1 MAIPKNSG
9 RQEVISAYVD
19 VSYADLASGTAADA
33 IDLPVGAIVIGGAVV
48 VTAAFNSATSDA
60 LVVGDSASS
69 NRFKSS
75 FSIAATGLT
84 ALVPTGYVA
93 LATTSKVRVTWT
105 GVGTAPTAGAFRLRV
120 DYIVEKRA
128 AFSQG

>member
-1 MAIPKNSG
+1 MAITKNSG
-9 RQEVISAYVD
+9 RQEVVSAYVD

-33 IDLPVGAIVIGGAVV
+33 IDLPVGAVVIGGAVV
-48 VTAAFNSATSDA
+48 VTTAFNSATSDA

-93 LATTSKVRVTWT
+93 LATTNKVRVTWT
-105 GVGTAPTAGAFRLRV
+105 GAGTAPTAGAFRLRV

>member
-1 MAIPKNSG
+1 MAITKNSG

-19 VSYADLASGTAADA
+19 VSYADLVSGTAADA
-33 IDLPVGAIVIGGAVV
+33 IDLPVGAVVVGGAVV
-48 VTAAFNSATSDA
+48 VTTAFNSATSDA
-60 LVVGDSASS
+60 LVVGDSASA
-69 NRFKSS
+69 NRYKSS

-93 LATTSKVRVTWT
+93 LSTTNKVRVTWT
-105 GVGTAPTAGAFRLRV
+105 GVSTAPTAGAFRLRV

>member
-1 MAIPKNSG
+1 MAITKNSG